1 MILFDFAMHFLKL
14 LFFFAKTLQ
23 KISKSDIMQSK
34 KRGKSMSKKYLEKNV
49 LDAAIER
56 LEIVFQQFDNV
67 YFSVS
72 GGKDSS
78 VMVQL
83 ANQVAG
89 RLNKKFDVLFVDLE
103 AQYRYTVEHIEELK
117 QLPQIR
123 DFYHIALPIALRN
136 AVSVLQPKWICWEE
150 ESKHLW
156 VRDMPKDCIN
166 IKNCPFP
173 WFKKGEE
180 FEEFIL
186 QFATWYQEKYGGKV
200 ACGVGIRTDESLNR
214 FRTIALQDKKLT
226 FENYHWTTK
235 LKINEKHID
244 VYNFYPIYDWTA
256 DDIWG
261 AVSRL
266 DLKFNYIY
274 ELMYKNGLSIYEQR
288 LCQPYGDD
296 QKNGL
301 DQFKALEYDTWGKV
315 LNRVNGVNFGNI
327 YCKTTALGNIKSCK
341 PDFMTWQEYTVFLME
356 SIEIYNR
363 DLMMHYY
370 RKIKK
375 FMIWHQNKSGIA
387 LENIP
392 EIAEC
397 KLEGQK
403 KVISWRRIARAI
415 EKNDF
420 YLRRLSF
427 AQTKNDDRQLME
439 LIHKWDNL
447 LNKTTITDDKMLQKV
462 IEENCG

>member
-1 MILFDFAMHFLKL
+1 MA
-14 LFFFAKTLQ
+14 
-23 KISKSDIMQSK
+23 
-34 KRGKSMSKKYLEKNV
+34 KKYLEKNV
-49 LDAAIER
+49 LEATIER
-56 LEIVFQQFDNV
+56 LEVIFEEFENV

-72 GGKDSS
+72 AGKDSS

-83 ANQVAG
+83 ANSVAKKM
-89 RLNKKFDVLFVDLE
+89 NKKFDVLFIDLE
-103 AQYRYTVEHIEELK
+103 AQYTSTIEHIEDLK
-117 QLPQIR
+117 TLSQIR

-136 AVSVLQPKWICWEE
+136 AVSILQPKWICWEE

-156 VRDMPKDCIN
+156 VREMPEDAIN
-166 IKNCPFP
+166 MKNCPFD

-180 FEEFIL
+180 FEEFII
-186 QFATWYQEKYGGKV
+186 QFADWYQKKYGTNV

-214 FRTIALQDKKLT
+214 FRTIAFQDKKIT
-226 FENYHWTTK
+226 WKSYNWTTK
-235 LKINEKHID
+235 IKFKEKHID
-244 VYNFYPIYDWTA
+244 VYNFYPIYDWNVE
-256 DDIWG
+256 DIWG
-261 AVSRL
+261 AVSKL
-266 DLKFNYIY
+266 DLKFNQIY
-274 ELMYKNGLSIYEQR
+274 ELMYKNGLSISEQR

-301 DQFKALEYDTWGKV
+301 NQFKALEYETWGKV

-341 PDFMTWQEYTVFLME
+341 PDFMTWQEYTIFLLE
-356 SIEIYNR
+356 SIGIYNR

-375 FMIWHQNKSGIA
+375 FMIWYKNKYKVAIKD
-387 LENIP
+387 IP
-392 EIAEC
+392 ETAEC
-397 KLEGQK
+397 KLENQK
-403 KVISWRRIARAI
+403 KAISWRRIARAI

-427 AQTKNDDRQLME
+427 AQTKTDDQELKR

-447 LNKTTITDDKMLQKV
+447 LNKNTITDDKALIKI
-462 IEENCG
+462 IEEEGEEEKNDISNV

>member
-1 MILFDFAMHFLKL
+1 MA
-14 LFFFAKTLQ
+14 
-23 KISKSDIMQSK
+23 
-34 KRGKSMSKKYLEKNV
+34 KKYLEKNV
-49 LDAAIER
+49 LEAAFER
-56 LEIVFQQFDNV
+56 LEIVFQEFDNV

-83 ANQVAG
+83 ANMVAKKMG
-89 RLNKKFDVLFVDLE
+89 KKFDVLFIDLE
-103 AQYRYTVEHIEELK
+103 AQYTKTIEHIEELK
-117 QLPQIR
+117 TLSQIR
-123 DFYHIALPIALRN
+123 DFYHIALPMALRN

-150 ESKHLW
+150 ESRSLW
-156 VRDMPKDCIN
+156 VRDMPSDAIN
-166 IKNCPFP
+166 IQNCPFD
-173 WFKKGEE
+173 WFRKGEE
-180 FEEFIL
+180 FEEFII
-186 QFATWYQEKYGGKV
+186 QFADWYQKKYQGKV
-200 ACGVGIRTDESLNR
+200 ACGIGIRTDESLNR
-214 FRTIALQDKKLT
+214 FRTIAFQDRKVTLK
-226 FENYHWTTK
+226 NYNWTTK
-235 LKINEKHID
+235 LKVNDKHIE
-244 VYNFYPIYDWTA
+244 VYNFYPIYDWKV

-296 QKNGL
+296 QRNGL
-301 DQFKALEYDTWGKV
+301 NQFKALEYDTWGKV

-327 YCKTTALGNIKSCK
+327 YCKTTALGNIKSSK
-341 PDFMTWQEYTVFLME
+341 PSFMSWQEYTVFLLE
-356 SIEIYNR
+356 SIGIYNR

-375 FMIWHQNKSGIA
+375 FMIWYKNKYSVDIS
-387 LENIP
+387 NIP
-392 EIAEC
+392 ETAEC
-397 KLEGQK
+397 KLENQK
-403 KVISWRRIARAI
+403 KAISWRRIARAI

-427 AQTKNDDRQLME
+427 AQTKSDDKELKR

-447 LNKTTITDDKMLQKV
+447 LNKTTRTDDKYLIKV
-462 IEENCG
+462 IESGDEFLDA